1 MITAPPTL
9 PPTEAAPVIQEVQE
23 IVVETTPTAA
33 AAAPILETRLA
44 ISPLIDSN
52 KGRITVVL

>member
-33 AAAPILETRLA
+33 AAPILETRLA

-52 KGRITVVL
+52 KGRKTVVL